1 MVIQNSSLKKRFLEA
16 KPLNEMFFLLKLD
29 FFNIFATWCCC
40 CYFTLFFNRIHGLK
54 YQRSTTLGY
63 KDIGIRKSVLVA
75 KTQFLRQQ
83 KSLKREL
90 FSKRKSYFLKTFV
103 PENPKLYFSENVSPD
118 FFTRFFSFFTWF
130 SPLFYL
136 IFSSFLLDFLP
147 FLLDFLPFILD
158 FLPFYT
164 WFSPL
169 FYLIFF
175 LFYLIFF
182 LFYLIFFLFYLIFS
196 PFLLDFLPFFTW
208 FSPLFYLIFSPF
220 YIDCKSL
227 L

>member
-1 MVIQNSSLKKRFLEA
+1 MKCFFFFTQTWFFQYLCNLMLLLLFHTFL
-16 KPLNEMFFLLKLD
+16 
-29 FFNIFATWCCC
+29 
-40 CYFTLFFNRIHGLK
+40 FNRIHGLK

-147 FLLDFLPFILD
+147 FLLDFLPFLLD
-158 FLPFYT
+158 FLPFFT
-164 WFSPL
+164 WFSTL
-169 FYLIFF
+169 FYLIFS
-175 LFYLIFF
+175 LL
-182 LFYLIFFLFYLIFS
+182 YLIFS

-208 FSPLFYLIFSPF
+208 FSPLFY
-220 YIDCKSL
+220 
-227 L
+227 